1 MTTIPGPLFA
11 SQARKL
17 NRDEKS
23 LADLMTLLLI
33 QMSIVLGVT
42 VICGWLARK
51 LGQSRVIGEIIGGI
65 LLGPSV
71 LGRISP
77 HGSAALFPAASLHSI
92 EILSTVGLILFLFLV
107 GMELDYEQ
115 LVSQR
120 KIAIVASTT
129 SILIPFIT
137 AAALAHSLRIRFAP
151 HGIGRVPFVL
161 FLGIAMSITAFPVL
175 ARIIEER
182 GLQGTPLG
190 TTAILCAAVDDVV
203 AWSLLA
209 LALALI
215 GADGG
220 SASLPIRLAGLGGY
234 LLLML
239 FVVRPLAARAVR
251 LRNKPGL
258 SLELLGAVVAGTLA
272 SAAATEW
279 IGVHPLFGA
288 FLAGVCFPRV
298 PHWQHA
304 LRARLD
310 MITSVLLLPLFFAL
324 TGLRTRLDLLNDA
337 KMWWWAGIVLV
348 GAVFGKM
355 GGALLAARWTGQSW
369 RNAAALGA
377 LLNTRGLVE
386 LVVLNIAYNVG
397 AFSPTL
403 FTMMVVM
410 ALVTTMSTTPILNLL
425 GIKNGDVQ
433 AERAKNLEATAA

>member
-1 MTTIPGPLFA
+1 
-11 SQARKL
+11 
-17 NRDEKS
+17 
-23 LADLMTLLLI
+23 MTLLLI

-77 HGSAALFPAASLHSI
+77 ESSVALFPAASLRSL
-92 EILSTVGLILFLFLV
+92 EMLSTVGLILFLFLI

-115 LVSQR
+115 LSSQR
-120 KIAIVASTT
+120 KTAAIASGT

-151 HGIGRVPFVL
+151 HGIGKAPFVL

-175 ARIIEER
+175 ARILEER
-182 GLQGTPLG
+182 RLQNTPLG

-203 AWSLLA
+203 AWTLLA

-215 GADGG
+215 GANGG
-220 SASLPIRLAGLGGY
+220 SASLPIRLAALAAY
-234 LLLML
+234 LVLML
-239 FVVRPLAARAVR
+239 AVVRPLAARAVR
-251 LRNKPGL
+251 MRTKPGL
-258 SLELLGAVVAGTLA
+258 SFELLGIIVVGTLA

-279 IGVHPLFGA
+279 IGIHPLFGA
-288 FLAGVCFPRV
+288 FLAGVCFPRI
-298 PHWQHA
+298 PHWQQA

-337 KMWWWAGIVLV
+337 RMWWWAGIVLI

-355 GGALLAARWTGQSW
+355 GGAVLAARWTGQSW

-386 LVVLNIAYNVG
+386 LVVLNIAYNIG

-425 GIKNGDVQ
+425 GVKDGDVQ
-433 AERAKNLEATAA
+433 NEQVKIEAAAA